1 VPDRVGDEAMK
12 KLEAIIKPFKLDD
25 VKNAV
30 HELGIS
36 GMTISEVRGF
46 DGGNGRTEIYREA
59 EYTED
64 FLPQVKVEVV
74 LPDPLVERA
83 VLAIQDAART
93 DRTGDGTIFV
103 VNIEE
108 AVRIRTGERGPDAV

>member
-1 VPDRVGDEAMK
+1 MK

-46 DGGNGRTEIYREA
+46 GGGNGHTEIYREA
-59 EYTED
+59 EYSAD
-64 FLPQVKVEVV
+64 FLPKVKVEVV

-93 DRTGDGTIFV
+93 DNSGDGKIFV
-103 VNIEE
+103 LDIDE
-108 AVRIRTGERGPDAV
+108 AVRIRTGERGPAAV